1 MAAELDV
8 RALRGDLTGDVLS
21 PGDAGYEDA
30 RRIWNGVFDRRPAAI
45 VRCAGPDDVARAIG
59 FAREHDLPI
68 AVRGGGH
75 NVAGTASV
83 DGGLLV
89 DLSPMR
95 AVEVDAERRTVRVGA
110 GATLGDLDAATQAHG
125 LAVPVGVVSETG
137 VAGLTLSGGIGWLRR
152 KHGLTCDN
160 LISAEVVTAD
170 GAVLT
175 ASEEDDPDLL
185 WGLRG
190 GGGNFGVVTSFTFR
204 AFPVGPDVA
213 LTFVLYPG
221 ERAVEILEGIA
232 GYVASASDDVSP
244 LAFLGRVP
252 EGEAFPADAHGKPF
266 AAVACVHPGDPAEG
280 ERAMRPLRELG
291 EPIVDLSDAMP
302 YVQVQ
307 RLLDEEYPNGRRYYW
322 KSIELTGLSEDAIG
336 RLMAS
341 ADAAPSALST
351 IDVWFQGG
359 AMAAV
364 ATDATAYGD
373 RSAPILIGVEANWE
387 GDEHDDANVAWARAC
402 VEDLRPFS
410 GGGTYLNFPGFLDE
424 REQQVRDAYGANLE
438 RLARLKR
445 RYDPDNVFRL
455 NHNIAPA
462 AG

>member
-1 MAAELDV
+1 
-8 RALRGDLTGDVLS
+8 
-21 PGDAGYEDA
+21 
-30 RRIWNGVFDRRPAAI
+30 
-45 VRCAGPDDVARAIG
+45 
-59 FAREHDLPI
+59 
-68 AVRGGGH
+68 
-75 NVAGTASV
+75 
-83 DGGLLV
+83 
-89 DLSPMR
+89 
-95 AVEVDAERRTVRVGA
+95 
-110 GATLGDLDAATQAHG
+110 
-125 LAVPVGVVSETG
+125 
-137 VAGLTLSGGIGWLRR
+137 
-152 KHGLTCDN
+152 
-160 LISAEVVTAD
+160 
-170 GAVLT
+170 LT
-175 ASEEDDPDLL
+175 ASERDDPDLL

-302 YVQVQ
+302 YVEVQ

-373 RSAPILIGVEANWE
+373 RRAPILIGVEANWE